1 MNKQALSLL
10 LKKVFFKLGV
20 YGFFR
25 SLFPN
30 RKISILRYHAVVP
43 NKDNYYTS
51 HAIALSPEEFERH
64 VRYFAGKYTVLSLDE
79 IIDLFKEKKPI
90 PKNSVAFTFD
100 DGYLD
105 NLLAAKILNKYGAHG
120 TFFIVTEAIGRESL
134 LWLSEVTYMLLKT
147 PNTSFSINA
156 AESNETLPLGNTVER
171 WKAIRHLVKL
181 IKSNNRAVRKEVRKQ
196 LLEQVGTPELLQDVK
211 DLMLTW
217 DQVKEMV
224 DLGMIIGSHTLS
236 HLNLP
241 NAEADDAVKEITQ
254 AKKVI
259 EDRLGT
265 QARHF
270 SYPNSGPYAYFDER
284 IRKYV
289 VEAGYDSSCTSNNG
303 FVDADSDAFA
313 LERVRTVPDLEEVVH
328 DMEWSRVL
336 GG

>member
-1 MNKQALSLL
+1 MNKQAISLFV
-10 LKKVFFKLGV
+10 KRVFLNCGV

-25 SLFPN
+25 NCFPN
-30 RKISILRYHAVVP
+30 KKVSILRYHAVVP
-43 NKDNYYTS
+43 DSENYYTS
-51 HAIALSPEEFERH
+51 HAISLSPEEFEKH
-64 VRYFAGKYTVLSLDE
+64 VRYFARKYNVVSLDE
-79 IIDLFKEKKPI
+79 IIDHFKDKKPL

-105 NLLAAKILNKYGAHG
+105 NLLAAKILHKYGAHG

-134 LWLSEVTYMLLKT
+134 LWLSEVTYLLLKT
-147 PNTSFSINA
+147 EIGSLSINA
-156 AESNETLPLGNTVER
+156 AGSADTLPLGNNRER

-181 IKSNNRAVRKEVRKQ
+181 IKSNNRDVRQEVRKQ
-196 LLEQVGTPELLQDVK
+196 LLDQVGTPELLKDVK

-224 DLGMIIGSHTLS
+224 DMGMIIGSHTLS

-241 NAEADDAVKEITQ
+241 NADPDDAVKEISE
-254 AKKVI
+254 AKTVI
-259 EDRLGT
+259 EDRLGKP
-265 QARHF
+265 ARHF

-284 IRKYV
+284 IRQYV
-289 VEAGYDSSCTSNNG
+289 VDAGYDSSCTSNNG
-303 FVDADSDAFA
+303 FVDAESDAFA
-313 LERVRTVPDLEEVVH
+313 LERVRTVPELEETVH